1 MDKEFR
7 MTTQKMSVRLKT
19 LVLAMGVVVAGTAQA
34 DTNTEVEQLR
44 KEVQELRGMLEQYAQ
59 QQKQMNVQQQNYQ
72 AQVAAQT
79 SPAKPAPE
87 KKGLGI
93 TVGGAEVNFY
103 GNVRADATYQ
113 IDGGPNK
120 GHPYNQINKSALEG
134 TTGNSDIF
142 KSTLAATRLG
152 FDFKTPTQ
160 SGDVAG
166 KVEVD
171 FLGANDTLRIRH
183 AYLTYANWLI
193 GQTWSNFAVP
203 DYMPESIDALGYVG
217 GAVKRTPQVRY
228 TSTFS
233 PQTNLIFALEDS
245 KYSDNTTG
253 TKTVLNKQYDEN
265 NQLTDATLSNVTTV
279 TALGSDPDNQTRLPA
294 LSARFNHKF
303 ADNAGI
309 VTARTMLAE
318 KNTKDDNDLAWG
330 VGLGAK
336 YNVTPSTTLKA
347 DYYHVKGDSSFVSW
361 SNPGYAIDSNGNI
374 QQSEFDSITVGIT
387 QQFNPKWRGTLGYG
401 YMNHDTD
408 LDYINASGIPS
419 ALNKDLWQAWANV
432 FYSPIKPVSLGLEY
446 TYGERETFS
455 TPTLTSKTGEENR
468 VNVVAMYN
476 F

>member
-1 MDKEFR
+1 MDREFR
-7 MTTQKMSVRLKT
+7 MTTQKISVRLKT
-19 LVLAMGVVVAGTAQA
+19 LVLAMGVVAAGTVQA

-59 QQKQMNVQQQNYQ
+59 QQKQMNTQQQNYQ
-72 AQVAAQT
+72 VQATAQPA
-79 SPAKPAPE
+79 PAKPVVE

-113 IDGGPNK
+113 IDGGPSRA
-120 GHPYNQINKSALEG
+120 HPYNQINKAALEG

-160 SGDVAG
+160 AGDVAG

-171 FLGANDTLRIRH
+171 FLGSNDTLRIRH

-203 DYMPESIDALGYVG
+203 DYMPETIDALGYVG

-233 PQTNLIFALEDS
+233 PETNLIFALEDS
-245 KYSDNTTG
+245 KYSDNSGTT
-253 TKTVLNKQYDEN
+253 
-265 NQLTDATLSNVTTV
+265 
-279 TALGSDPDNQTRLPA
+279 LGSDPDNQMRIPA
-294 LSARFNHKF
+294 LTARLNHKF
-303 ADNAGI
+303 ANNAGI
-309 VTARTMLAE
+309 ISARTMVADKQTSDDE
-318 KNTKDDNDLAWG
+318 KVAWG
-330 VGLGAK
+330 VGLGTK

-361 SNPGYAIDSNGNI
+361 SNPGYSIEKPGGNI

-401 YMNHDTD
+401 YMTHDED
-408 LDYINASGIPS
+408 LDYINASANS
-419 ALNKDLWQAWANV
+419 AALNKDLWQAWANV

-468 VNVVAMYN
+468 VNVVALYN